1 MVKIERTRYVNP
13 HKRRARAQRKRK
25 AGAAGRSSRKHRGRK
40 NPVELLSMGFVNPT
54 RRGASMAHRRTKR
67 KGNKHHGGMFTKRR
81 RSNPSRSRHHS
92 FGHRRRRRNP
102 GGIMGQ
108 TTSIL
113 KSGFY
118 ALVGLVIARQL
129 PQWALG
135 ARNTG
140 WLGYGANLV
149 STILAAM
156 VGSRMFGVEVGKD
169 VALGGGLYTVNRII
183 QDQLSPVGKVLSISG
198 LGDYNALGD
207 IQPGYFPLPVPT
219 DANGQPIIP
228 AELRPA
234 PVAMATGKG
243 MAGISRPSR
252 YANRF

>member
-1 MVKIERTRYVNP
+1 MAQP
-13 HKRRARAQRKRK
+13 KRRRRKGSKAR
-25 AGAAGRSSRKHRGRK
+25 GYSRKHR
-40 NPVELLSMGFVNPT
+40 NPF
-54 RRGASMAHRRTKR
+54 
-67 KGNKHHGGMFTKRR
+67 RR
-81 RSNPSRSRHHS
+81 RKHRS
-92 FGHRRRRRNP
+92 FGHRRRRNP
-102 GGIMGQ
+102 GMLSS

-118 ALVGLVIARQL
+118 ALVGLVVARQL
-129 PQWALG
+129 PQFALG
-135 ARNTG
+135 ARNSG
-140 WLGYGANLV
+140 WLGYGANLAA
-149 STILAAM
+149 TILAAM
-156 VGSRMFGVEVGKD
+156 IATKMFGQEVGKD

-219 DANGQPIIP
+219 DASGQPIIP

-234 PVAMATGKG
+234 PAAVNTKG
-243 MAGISRPSR
+243 MSGISRPSR

>member
-1 MVKIERTRYVNP
+1 MVKIDRFRYVNP
-13 HKRRARAQRKRK
+13 HKGRPKKKRKPRAAGSRSKHRKR
-25 AGAAGRSSRKHRGRK
+25 SS
-40 NPVELLSMGFVNPT
+40 NPGPEALILGFSNPT
-54 RRGASMAHRRTKR
+54 RSRSRMAKPKRKR
-67 KGNKHHGGMFTKRR
+67 KGNRGMFGGKHRKHR
-81 RSNPSRSRHHS
+81 KSNPHRKHHS
-92 FGHRRRRRNP
+92 FGHRSRRRRNP
-102 GGIMGQ
+102 GLMSA

-118 ALVGLVIARQL
+118 ALIGLVVARQV

-140 WLGYGANLV
+140 WLGYLANLGA
-149 STILAAM
+149 TIITAM
-156 VGSRMFGVEVGKD
+156 IATKMFGSEVGKD
-169 VALGGGLYTVNRII
+169 VAIGGGIYTVNRIL

-234 PVAMATGKG
+234 PAVVSTKG
-243 MAGISRPSR
+243 MSGISRPSR
-252 YANRF
+252 FANRF

>member
-1 MVKIERTRYVNP
+1 
-13 HKRRARAQRKRK
+13 
-25 AGAAGRSSRKHRGRK
+25 
-40 NPVELLSMGFVNPT
+40 
-54 RRGASMAHRRTKR
+54 MAKTKKKR
-67 KGNKHHGGMFTKRR
+67 KGAHSFGGRKHHRKG
-81 RSNPSRSRHHS
+81 NPHRKHHS
-92 FGHRRRRRNP
+92 FGHRPRRKRNP
-102 GGIMGQ
+102 GLMSA

-118 ALVGLVIARQL
+118 ALIGLVVARQI

-140 WLGYGANLV
+140 WLGYAANL
-149 STILAAM
+149 AATVITAM
-156 VGSRMFGVEVGKD
+156 IATKMFGSEIGKD
-169 VALGGGLYTVNRII
+169 VAIGGGIYTVNRIL

-234 PVAMATGKG
+234 PVAISTKG
-243 MAGISRPSR
+243 MSGISRPSR
-252 YANRF
+252 FANRF

>member
-1 MVKIERTRYVNP
+1 MAKP
-13 HKRRARAQRKRK
+13 KRKRK
-25 AGAAGRSSRKHRGRK
+25 GLHAGGKHRKSRRGNPHRKHHF
-40 NPVELLSMGFVNPT
+40 S
-54 RRGASMAHRRTKR
+54 HRR
-67 KGNKHHGGMFTKRR
+67 RR
-81 RSNPSRSRHHS
+81 RSNP
-92 FGHRRRRRNP
+92 
-102 GGIMGQ
+102 GIMSA

-118 ALVGLVIARQL
+118 ALIGLVVARQL

-140 WLGYGANLV
+140 WLGYGANLAA
-149 STILAAM
+149 TILTAM
-156 VGSRMFGVEVGKD
+156 IASKMFGVEIGKD
-169 VALGGGLYTVNRII
+169 VAIGGGIYTVNRIL

-234 PVAMATGKG
+234 PVAVATKG
-243 MAGISRPSR
+243 MSGISRPSR